1 VPVFSVCLVS
11 FRLTGYIYTYIYIYI
26 YIYTH
31 VYRRG
36 VGGGEEGFNSL
47 EGRYLHTISYAKVQL
62 NEGAADRTKLGKTMN
77 D

>member
-1 VPVFSVCLVS
+1 
-11 FRLTGYIYTYIYIYI
+11 
-26 YIYTH
+26 
-31 VYRRG
+31 

-47 EGRYLHTISYAKVQL
+47 EGRYLQTISYAKVQL